1 LFSSNIRFLSI
12 FLKADSMTLVSRSLR
27 AFIVVA
33 DELHFGRAA
42 RRLHMSQPPLS
53 QQIRQLEEDVGATL
67 FTRTTRSVQLTP
79 AGRLL
84 LEHARRLVADADL
97 AVRAVGRLARGE
109 EGRLT
114 LGFTHST
121 VYQVLPDVLAAF
133 RARFPRIDLD
143 LKQFTSGTLV
153 EGVRT
158 GRVDVALVRLSP
170 SMQDPELC
178 SQLVVRDRMMLV
190 MPADHALARRKTV
203 PVKAL
208 DGIPFVAYSAEESR
222 YFHELVERLV
232 GHHGIRP
239 RIVHN
244 SFMPTMLALVEARM
258 GLALVPAS
266 AVSQRGAVLAARRL
280 GGVQDDLDLASL
292 HCIWRRDASNP
303 VVRAFVEVLLQRRA
317 AA

>member
-1 LFSSNIRFLSI
+1 
-12 FLKADSMTLVSRSLR
+12 MTLVSRSLR